1 MIAADALDD
10 SALTIQQA
18 EEGAEC
24 FDGVCVG
31 WWWVDVFAAACGQ
44 EDQC

>member
-1 MIAADALDD
+1 MLSGFFVVGDD
-10 SALTIQQA
+10 GV

-31 WWWVDVFAAACGQ
+31 WWWVDVFAAACEQKDTGYQ
-44 EDQC
+44 